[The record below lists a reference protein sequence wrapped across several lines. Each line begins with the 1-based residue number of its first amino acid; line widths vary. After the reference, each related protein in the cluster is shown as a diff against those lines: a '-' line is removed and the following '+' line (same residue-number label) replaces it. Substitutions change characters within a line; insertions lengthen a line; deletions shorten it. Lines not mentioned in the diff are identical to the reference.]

1 MTITF
6 PPFMVVLIDIVF
18 ILMAVNE
25 VIKIYIWFLNRKLEK
40 LRRELD
46 ERRI

>member
-1 MTITF
+1 
-6 PPFMVVLIDIVF
+6 MVVLIDIVF